1 MVRLDLWISLV
12 TGLVVMTSTP
22 KLAESAEPI
31 RYTLRFPAP
40 HTHYVE
46 VEARV
51 PVRRILGRRD
61 DDGGLDAW
69 IVPGARICAAS

>member
-1 MVRLDLWISLV
+1 MVRLEFWVSLV
-12 TGLVVMTSTP
+12 TGFVMMTSTP

-31 RYTLRFPAP
+31 RYLLRIPAP

-51 PVRRILGRRD
+51 PVRRILERRD

-69 IVPGARICAAS
+69 IVPRA